1 MATLLSLGS
10 INADFQVRTT
20 ADLDSAE
27 TLLADDFHRRSGG
40 KAANTAYL
48 AARFGH
54 RSLLLGRVGDDEL
67 AEQALAPLRRA
78 GVELSGVTQAEGTA
92 TAVSMILVPPSGKKR
107 IVLANNANDCWG
119 AEARQAL
126 DEHLADAPADAVLVL
141 DCEIPTAIVRQA
153 IETAAARGL
162 TVVVDPSFPQRLPA
176 ELASRITALTPNEEE
191 AAGLLGDGLDD
202 LSSLG
207 RGARRLQ
214 QRGTPLVCIK
224 LADGGCV
231 LAEGERLWHLS
242 PEAVDPVDSTGAGD
256 AFTGVFAIGLL
267 EGRPPREAATWATA
281 AASLAVTGAGSQEA
295 YAGRA
300 EVLALVQRLAGR
312 WQALEVAG

>member
-10 INADFQVRTT
+10 INADFQVRTRV
-20 ADLDSAE
+20 DLDSAE
-27 TLLADDFHRRSGG
+27 TLLADDFHRRPGG

-67 AEQALAPLRRA
+67 AAQALEPLRYA
-78 GVELSGVTQAEGTA
+78 GVDLAGVTQAATA

-107 IVLANNANDCWG
+107 IVLANNANDWWD
-119 AEARQAL
+119 AEARQAM
-126 DEHLADAPADAVLVL
+126 DECLEAAPDDALLVL
-141 DCEIPTAIVRQA
+141 DCEIPTEIVRQA

-162 TVVVDPSFPQRLPA
+162 TVVVDPSFPERLPA
-176 ELASRITALTPNEEE
+176 ELAKRITALTPNEEE
-191 AAGLLGDGLDD
+191 AAGLLDERLAD
-202 LSSLG
+202 LPSLG
-207 RGARRLQ
+207 RAARRLQ

-224 LADGGCV
+224 LADGGCI
-231 LAEGERLWHLS
+231 LAEGERLWHLA

-267 EGRPPREAATWATA
+267 EGRPAQEAATWATA
-281 AASLAVTGAGSQEA
+281 AASLAVSGAGSQEA

-300 EVLALVQRLAGR
+300 EVLALAERLADR
-312 WQALEVAG
+312 WQVLEEAP

>member
-1 MATLLSLGS
+1 MAFLISLGS

-20 ADLDSAE
+20 RNLDSAE
-27 TLLADDFHRRSGG
+27 TLLADDFQRRPGG

-67 AEQALAPLRRA
+67 AAQALEPLRRA
-78 GVELSGVTQAEGTA
+78 GVALAGVTRAAGSA

-107 IVLANNANDCWG
+107 IVLANNANDRWDD
-119 AEARQAL
+119 ASRQAL
-126 DEHLADAPADAVLVL
+126 QQRLTTAPAEAMLVL
-141 DCEIPTAIVRQA
+141 DCEIPRAIVRQA

-162 TVVVDPSFPQRLPA
+162 AVVVDPSFPDRLPA
-176 ELASRITALTPNEEE
+176 DLADRITALTPNEEE
-191 AAGLLGDGLDD
+191 AAGLLDERLDD
-202 LSSLG
+202 LTSLG
-207 RGARRLQ
+207 RAARRLQ

-231 LAEGERLWHLS
+231 LAEGERLWHLP
-242 PEAVDPVDSTGAGD
+242 PEPVDPVDSTGAGD
-256 AFTGVFAIGLL
+256 AFTGVFAIGLS
-267 EGRPPREAATWATA
+267 EGCSPREAATWATA

-300 EVLALVQRLAGR
+300 EVLALAERLAGL
-312 WQALEVAG
+312 WQALEIPE

>member
-10 INADFQVRTT
+10 INADFQVRTRV
-20 ADLDSAE
+20 DLDSAE
-27 TLLADDFHRRSGG
+27 TLLADDFQRRPGG

-67 AEQALAPLRRA
+67 AEQALVPLRHA
-78 GVELSGVTQAEGTA
+78 GVDLTGVTPAEGTA

-107 IVLANNANDCWG
+107 IVLANNANDRWD
-119 AEARQAL
+119 AEARQGL
-126 DEHLADAPADAVLVL
+126 DECLAAAPADALLVL
-141 DCEIPTAIVRQA
+141 DCEIPTEIVRQA
-153 IETAAARGL
+153 IEAAAARGL
-162 TVVVDPSFPQRLPA
+162 IVVVDPSFPERLPA
-176 ELASRITALTPNEEE
+176 ELAQRITALTPNEEE
-191 AAGLLGDGLDD
+191 AAGLLGEGLDD
-202 LSSLG
+202 LPSLG
-207 RGARRLQ
+207 RAARRLQ

-231 LAEGERLWHLS
+231 LAEGERLWHLP
-242 PEAVDPVDSTGAGD
+242 PEPVDPVDSTGAGD
-256 AFTGVFAIGLL
+256 AFTGVFAIGLS
-267 EGRPPREAATWATA
+267 EGRSPREAATWATA

-300 EVLALVQRLAGR
+300 EVLALAECLAGR

>member
-10 INADFQVRTT
+10 INADFQVRVGE
-20 ADLDSAE
+20 DLDSAE
-27 TLLADDFHRRSGG
+27 TLLADDFHRRPGG

-54 RSLLLGRVGDDEL
+54 RSRLLGRVGDDDL
-67 AEQALAPLRRA
+67 AAQALEPLRRA
-78 GVELSGVTQAEGTA
+78 GVDVSGVTPAMATA

-107 IVLANNANDCWG
+107 IVLANNANDRWDDQ
-119 AEARQAL
+119 ARQAL
-126 DEHLADAPADAVLVL
+126 DASLAAAPADALLVL
-141 DCEIPTAIVRQA
+141 DCEIPREIVRQA
-153 IETAAARGL
+153 VVAAAARGL
-162 TVVVDPSFPQRLPA
+162 AIVVDPSFPDRLPA
-176 ELASRITALTPNEEE
+176 ELAQRITALTPNEEE
-191 AAGLLGDGLDD
+191 AAGLLGEGLAD
-202 LSSLG
+202 LYSLG
-207 RGARRLQ
+207 RAARRLQ

-224 LADGGCV
+224 RADGGCV
-231 LAEGERLWHLS
+231 LAAGEGLWHLA
-242 PEAVDPVDSTGAGD
+242 PAAVDPVDATGAGD

-267 EGRPPREAATWATA
+267 EGRSPREAATWATA

-300 EVLALVQRLAGR
+300 EVLALAERLSVR